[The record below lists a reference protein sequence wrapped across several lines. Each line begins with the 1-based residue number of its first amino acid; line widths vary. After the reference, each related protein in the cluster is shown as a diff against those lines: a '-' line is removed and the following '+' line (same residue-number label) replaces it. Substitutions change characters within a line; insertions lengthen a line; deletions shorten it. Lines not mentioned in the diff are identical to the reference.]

1 MTRRALAAALALFVL
16 LAAVGPAAAAPA
28 TQSVATSDVGTVDVG
43 DVSAPNNTTTTT
55 TAPEN
60 TTTDGNES
68 GGESSSRP
76 SAADTVRLLPVG
88 FETDVQSTTVAEQGA
103 VYNTSGPFAVFSSS
117 ERVDQVT
124 IQQEGARA
132 SVLEGGHT
140 IRVTYAD
147 EAAPVG
153 KQSLYELQLWFED
166 GSQRTIELYA
176 EKTSISVGAAN
187 MKKYRPAIQT
197 ILSDA
202 EDAGYE
208 RTPDGLESHY
218 KATREKAQLLDN
230 LLTEQAAR
238 LFASLVSIVANPL
251 GIALLLAVMAL
262 LAVYLLRQNK
272 QVLEI
277 LTNSAGKSE
286 QLRERLWIAYRDQ
299 QQTAADEHLRE
310 LDGVGEMGEIY
321 WSDAFGV
328 STTAG
333 LAELFREGVPV
344 RRDGETVKVGGVTH
358 LDAETIE
365 SSWIE
370 AVCRTERLPSPEVA
384 LSHGRMALQRMCSE
398 FGEAHHY
405 EDAYRR
411 TSELIDELDESRDLS
426 QYAGSGAASSSGAAA
441 AGGDD

>member
-1 MTRRALAAALALFVL
+1 MTRRVLAAALAMFVL
-16 LAAVGPAAAAPA
+16 LAAAGPAAAAPGTNA
-28 TQSVATSDVGTVDVG
+28 ATSDVRTIDVG

-55 TAPEN
+55 TAP
-60 TTTDGNES
+60 TTTEENES

-76 SAADTVRLLPVG
+76 SSAETARLLPISI
-88 FETDVQSTTVAEQGA
+88 ESDVQDTTVTEQGA
-103 VYNTSGPFAVFSSS
+103 VFNTSGPFALFSSS
-117 ERVDQVT
+117 ERVEQVA
-124 IQQEGARA
+124 IQQDGARA

-140 IRVTYAD
+140 VRVTYAD
-147 EAAPVG
+147 DAAPVG
-153 KQSLYELQLWFED
+153 KQSLYELQIWFED
-166 GSQRTIELYA
+166 GSSRTVELYA
-176 EKTSISVGAAN
+176 EQTSISTGAAN
-187 MKKYRPAIQT
+187 MKKYRPAIQD
-197 ILSDA
+197 ILSNA
-202 EDAGYE
+202 EDDGYE
-208 RTPDGLESHY
+208 RSPEGLEAHY
-218 KATREKAQLLDN
+218 EDTREKAQLLDN

-251 GIALLLAVMAL
+251 GIALLLAIMAV

-344 RRDGETVKVGGVTH
+344 RRDGEIVKVGGVEH

-384 LSHGRMALQRMCSE
+384 LSHGRTALQRMCSE

-411 TSELIDELDESRDLS
+411 VGELIDELDESRDLS
-426 QYAGSGAASSSGAAA
+426 QYAGTGAASSVSGAGAA